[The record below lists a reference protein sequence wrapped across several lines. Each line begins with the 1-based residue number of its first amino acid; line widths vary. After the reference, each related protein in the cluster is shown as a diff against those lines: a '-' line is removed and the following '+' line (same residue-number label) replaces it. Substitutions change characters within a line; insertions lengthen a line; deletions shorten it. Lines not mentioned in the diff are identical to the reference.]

1 MIVKELLVDFL
12 NGFIVKYC
20 DCTSDI
26 NLDGDL
32 DFVYSFL
39 ESEVDVED
47 VVDEYIKKV
56 GLDKIKSDEDIIR
69 DFLIFY
75 KNENRNEYDDEIFS
89 LTDVEEDWIRLY
101 GELNE

>member
-1 MIVKELLVDFL
+1 MIVKELLIDFL
-12 NGFIVKYC
+12 NEFIVKYC

-39 ESEVDVED
+39 ESEVDVKD

-56 GLDKIKSDEDIIR
+56 GLNKINEDIIR